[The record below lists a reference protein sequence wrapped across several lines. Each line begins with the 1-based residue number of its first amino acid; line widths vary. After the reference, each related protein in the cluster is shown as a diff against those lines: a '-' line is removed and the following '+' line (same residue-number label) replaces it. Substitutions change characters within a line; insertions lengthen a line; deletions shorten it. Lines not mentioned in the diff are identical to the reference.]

1 MSADVRTAILTA
13 GLVFCVLFFGA
24 TVAAV
29 IESGFSGRGIFLG
42 AVSLAIIGMIGLGLM
57 GAIRNPPK

>member
-1 MSADVRTAILTA
+1 
-13 GLVFCVLFFGA
+13 VFCVLFFGA

-42 AVSLAIIGMIGLGLM
+42 AVSLAIIGMIGLGLL